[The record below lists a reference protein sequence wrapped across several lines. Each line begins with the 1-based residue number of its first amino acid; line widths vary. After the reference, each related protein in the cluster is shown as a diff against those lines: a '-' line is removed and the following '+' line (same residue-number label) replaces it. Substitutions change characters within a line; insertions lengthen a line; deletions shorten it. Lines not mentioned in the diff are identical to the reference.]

1 MKLEPKA
8 KPVRIRIK
16 SGGEEHFNLE
26 SLKQNFSVQDL
37 WVSVVEG
44 SLSRWLRQQNE
55 IELAEKVEAFC
66 KVEKPSTEDY
76 IKFSS
81 LFFEKEI
88 GGVPNDANA
97 LVKFYEERN
106 LKKNLLHTISK

>member
-37 WVSVVEG
+37 WEAVRG
-44 SLSRWLRQQNE
+44 KSLSRWLKQQNE
-55 IELAEKVEAFC
+55 MELAETTLNLAAC
-66 KVEKPSTEDY
+66 
-76 IKFSS
+76 S
-81 LFFEKEI
+81 LRKKLEI
-88 GGVPNDANA
+88 G
-97 LVKFYEERN
+97 L
-106 LKKNLLHTISK
+106 LKTQMHFWGSTRTKI